1 MATPPEELMEV
12 AHFCHWDDA
21 RTDEIIESAG
31 KICQLP
37 VLATTEK
44 EIMARVQEEVKAHE
58 QLLVSQQKKEKK
70 SVSSISVEL
79 DD

>member
-12 AHFCHWDDA
+12 GHFSHWDDA

-37 VLATTEK
+37 VLAATEK
-44 EIMARVQEEVKAHE
+44 EIMARVQEELKE
-58 QLLVSQQKKEKK
+58 QEHLFASQQKKEKK
-70 SVSSISVEL
+70 NASSISVDL
-79 DD
+79 DN

>member
-1 MATPPEELMEV
+1 MEV
-12 AHFCHWDDA
+12 AHFNHWDDS
-21 RTDEIIESAG
+21 RTDEIIELAG

-37 VLATTEK
+37 VLAATEK
-44 EIMARVQEEVKAHE
+44 DVMARVQEEMKEHE
-58 QLLVSQQKKEKK
+58 QLFASQQKKEKK